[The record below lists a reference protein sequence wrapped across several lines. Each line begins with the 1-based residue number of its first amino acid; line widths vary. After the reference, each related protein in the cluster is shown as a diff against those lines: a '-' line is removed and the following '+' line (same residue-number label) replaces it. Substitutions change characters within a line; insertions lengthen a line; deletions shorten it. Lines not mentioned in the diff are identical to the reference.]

1 MFADYTSFFSKI
13 ENKSYSNFQLNKDL
27 EKISKWAFQGKILF
41 NPEPIK
47 QALENWFS
55 KTQQK
60 KFTHH

>member
-47 QALENWFS
+47 QALEN
-55 KTQQK
+55 
-60 KFTHH
+60 